1 MTSEPGPD
9 QRNGTDGGQNYLASV
24 ADLVA
29 GLIFVFVIM
38 LAVFAY
44 QLAQTT
50 NVFDNINE
58 ELRAAEETRREM
70 LDAVAARLRGNGIRV
85 EVLYEQGV
93 LRLADNAVNFPS
105 GLETPIPAHRAN
117 VGRLARAMAEVMPCY
132 AAGRNPAPPD
142 GRGDGGAGGFCPN
155 EAAPRPMTCPDRTYP
170 WRLETL
176 LIEGHTDDVP
186 VSGATRYRDN
196 LELSSMRAAT
206 VHRMIAACEPAV
218 ERLTN
223 RAGQPILSTSG
234 YGYARPATEEP
245 ARRAE
250 NRRIDLR
257 FLLESPDTSAGPGES
272 PVGTDLREAIQ
283 RGGP

>member
-1 MTSEPGPD
+1 MTNEPGPD
-9 QRNGTDGGQNYLASV
+9 QRNENDAGQNYLASV

-29 GLIFVFVIM
+29 GLIFIFVIM

-44 QLAQTT
+44 QLAQTRT
-50 NVFDNINE
+50 EYVTIND

-70 LDAVAARLRGNGIRV
+70 LDAVAARLRDNGIRV

-105 GLETPIPAHRAN
+105 GLETPIPEHRAN

-132 AAGRNPAPPD
+132 AAGRNPEPPD
-142 GRGDGGAGGFCPN
+142 ERGDAGAGTFCPS
-155 EAAPRPMTCPDRTYP
+155 EAAPQPMTCPDRTYP

-218 ERLTN
+218 ERLLN
-223 RAGQPILSTSG
+223 RVGQPILSTSG
-234 YGYARPATEEP
+234 YGFARPATDDP
-245 ARRAE
+245 TLRAE

-257 FLLESPDTSAGPGES
+257 FLLEPPDTSTGPGES

-283 RGGP
+283 RAAP